1 MSERTFWIIAGI
13 LFGILIALS
22 LFSKNYAVTVGL
34 VVIFVYLKIAVDR
47 CGAAGLLYG
56 LIDYLKSK
64 YFLLHLI
71 ALIFVAVGAL
81 VLGEAAQYM
90 LDVAAGQQFNITHI
104 LTFLGISVILLVYG
118 YFLAVSKSRAFHILT
133 AIIAGILGAI
143 AILLGISNMA
153 ENNSYILILVL
164 GAVSLVVC
172 VYSILIAKSEG
183 KSS

>member
-90 LDVAAGQQFNITHI
+90 LDVAAGQQFHITHI

-133 AIIAGILGAI
+133 AIIAGILGAL
-143 AILLGISNMA
+143 AVLMGYSNMVN
-153 ENNSYILILVL
+153 NNSYLLLAL
-164 GAVSLVVC
+164 GAASLVVC
-172 VYSILIAKSEG
+172 VYSIFIAKSEG
-183 KSS
+183 KSN